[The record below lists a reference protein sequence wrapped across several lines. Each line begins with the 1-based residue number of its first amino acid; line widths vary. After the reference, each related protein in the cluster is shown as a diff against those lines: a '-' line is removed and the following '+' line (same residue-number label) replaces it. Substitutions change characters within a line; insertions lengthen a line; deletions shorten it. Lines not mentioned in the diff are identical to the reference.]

1 MDTNR
6 GNWLPRMTLIVAA
19 LVLIAGGLAACGDD
33 DDDNNDDGNGE
44 PTATTAAGGAG
55 SGEANTVQVSLTEFA
70 IDMPDTLPAG
80 PTTFEVTNDGTVEH
94 NFEVEGE
101 GIEEE
106 FEANLQPGETM
117 TLEIDLQPGA
127 YNVYCP
133 VGDHHDQGMH
143 VELTVT

>member
-33 DDDNNDDGNGE
+33 DDDGNGE